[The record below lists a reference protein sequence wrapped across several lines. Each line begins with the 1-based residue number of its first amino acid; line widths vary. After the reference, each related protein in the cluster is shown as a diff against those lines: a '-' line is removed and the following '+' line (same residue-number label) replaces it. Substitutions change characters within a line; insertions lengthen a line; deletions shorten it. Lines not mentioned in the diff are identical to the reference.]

1 MSGVPVCRTATGIR
15 HAALALVAVAVV
27 AAGGPPAN
35 AAPGWAIDVGLAGAF
50 RAGSWTPLRL
60 APPADADAMAGDRVF
75 VWAQDP
81 DGEFVRAP
89 AASLRPAAGGGLE
102 AHTCVRVG
110 RPTARV
116 FIERVPQASG
126 DVGLVP
132 VAPPEGAIEML
143 LAEPI
148 PSTHRVLVVLGD
160 LPAAGR
166 AARLMTAPDAP
177 PLTVVA
183 PLGRGPIA
191 AGISPRDY
199 DLADVMLVCGRS
211 LKDVPAEVI
220 TGIDAWVRDGG
231 RLVLCAGA
239 SAVDVAGAG
248 GPAAAWLPGPVER
261 LVPVRRVAAIE
272 AYARAGGLAARP
284 GASALRVPLLR
295 DRRSLPGAVDVF
307 EGTGPTDMPLV
318 VRTARGLGTVCWV
331 GLDLDDEPLR
341 GWTGTDSLL
350 VRLLGGRADDTDLSV
365 AAREPGAVDLAGQL
379 RTALERTGGRR
390 APPIATVPF
399 EVITG
404 LGLLY
409 VLTLYPLDWWIA
421 SRGRPWLA
429 WLTLPAFVVL
439 FSAAAWGV
447 ADRRRPAVATVARAA
462 EVIDVDVEGQR
473 VRSHGW
479 AAVWSDANAAYDVAV
494 GDGAGEEVGDGAG
507 DGATVSWFAD
517 AGTGFGGIDA
527 AVPHPMLA
535 AAPYRYGRTLATL
548 DGVPMAAA
556 SNRLF
561 EAAWQ
566 RSTADG
572 PILVTSNL
580 SRDAQGTLRGSFTHH
595 LPFPIEDCR
604 LAHGGWVY
612 DIGTLPPD
620 VTFDLRT
627 SRGPRSLAGALQRR
641 GAVDDRDLPNRWNRV
656 EPDVFRILEVA
667 GLHAAAGGAAYTLMP
682 GGRLTGLDRTGL
694 LSVDRAVLVGATGD
708 MPAGWSIP
716 WRLAPRGSAD
726 VAEPIE
732 TIARICRLVVP
743 LGPVGGSP

>member
-1 MSGVPVCRTATGIR
+1 
-15 HAALALVAVAVV
+15 
-27 AAGGPPAN
+27 
-35 AAPGWAIDVGLAGAF
+35 
-50 RAGSWTPLRL
+50 
-60 APPADADAMAGDRVF
+60 
-75 VWAQDP
+75 
-81 DGEFVRAP
+81 
-89 AASLRPAAGGGLE
+89 
-102 AHTCVRVG
+102 
-110 RPTARV
+110 
-116 FIERVPQASG
+116 
-126 DVGLVP
+126 
-132 VAPPEGAIEML
+132 
-143 LAEPI
+143 
-148 PSTHRVLVVLGD
+148 
-160 LPAAGR
+160 
-166 AARLMTAPDAP
+166 
-177 PLTVVA
+177 
-183 PLGRGPIA
+183 
-191 AGISPRDY
+191 
-199 DLADVMLVCGRS
+199 
-211 LKDVPAEVI
+211 
-220 TGIDAWVRDGG
+220 
-231 RLVLCAGA
+231 
-239 SAVDVAGAG
+239 
-248 GPAAAWLPGPVER
+248 
-261 LVPVRRVAAIE
+261 
-272 AYARAGGLAARP
+272 
-284 GASALRVPLLR
+284 
-295 DRRSLPGAVDVF
+295 
-307 EGTGPTDMPLV
+307 
-318 VRTARGLGTVCWV
+318 
-331 GLDLDDEPLR
+331 
-341 GWTGTDSLL
+341 
-350 VRLLGGRADDTDLSV
+350 
-365 AAREPGAVDLAGQL
+365 PGAVDLAGQL

-390 APPIATVPF
+390 APPIATVPVV
-399 EVITG
+399 VITG

-409 VLTLYPLDWWIA
+409 GLTLYPLDWWIA

-447 ADRRRPAVATVARAA
+447 ADRRRPAGATVARAA

-494 GDGAGEEVGDGAG
+494 GDGAGEE
-507 DGATVSWFAD
+507 ATVSWFAD

-726 VAEPIE
+726 VAQPIE

>member
-15 HAALALVAVAVV
+15 HAALSLVVVAVV

-60 APPADADAMAGDRVF
+60 MPPADADAMAGDRVF

-89 AASLRPAAGGGLE
+89 AASLRPTAGGGLE

-239 SAVDVAGAG
+239 SAVDMAGAG

-331 GLDLDDEPLR
+331 GLDLDDDPLR

-494 GDGAGEEVGDGAG
+494 GDGAGEE
-507 DGATVSWFAD
+507 ATVSWFAD